1 MAAAKFRFDFEEL
14 ESYQKAFRWNRDVF
28 RRSLKFRRLLQS
40 SIGDQLRRGA
50 LSILTNIAEGSGQDS
65 RLQKKRYYKYS
76 YNSAR
81 ECVPILALACS
92 LAALTDDEHQRLR
105 KELVGV
111 IQMIAKLVK
120 SVDRKPKPKN
130 GKQNRNTD
138 NKKNNSKQRQVKE
151 TARS

>member
-1 MAAAKFRFDFEEL
+1 MATAKFRFDFEDL

-28 RRSLKFRRLLQS
+28 RRSLKFKRLLQS
-40 SIGDQLRRGA
+40 SVGDQLRRAA

-65 RLQKKRYYKYS
+65 KAQKKRYYKYS

-92 LAALTDDEHQRLR
+92 LEALSDAEHQRLR

-111 IQMIAKLVK
+111 IQMIAKLIK
-120 SVDRKPKPKN
+120 GVDKPKAKNAKN
-130 GKQNRNTD
+130 GNGKVNNGKKSQAKENAQN
-138 NKKNNSKQRQVKE
+138 
-151 TARS
+151 

>member
-1 MAAAKFRFDFEEL
+1 MVMAKFRFDFEEL

-40 SIGDQLRRGA
+40 SLGDQLRRAA
-50 LSILTNIAEGSGQDS
+50 LSILTNIAEGSGQES
-65 RLQKKRYYKYS
+65 KRQKKQHYKYS

-92 LAALTDDEHQRLR
+92 LEALTEDDHQSLR

-111 IQMIAKLVK
+111 IQMVAKLVK
-120 SVDRKPKPKN
+120 SVDKPKAKNANEKKENGKVKN
-130 GKQNRNTD
+130 GKKPQPKENAQN
-138 NKKNNSKQRQVKE
+138 
-151 TARS
+151 

>member
-1 MAAAKFRFDFEEL
+1 MATTKFRFDFENL

-40 SIGDQLRRGA
+40 SLGDQLRRAA

-65 RLQKKRYYKYS
+65 KAQKKRYYKYS

-92 LAALTDDEHQRLR
+92 LEALSDDVHQRLR
-105 KELVGV
+105 QELVGV
-111 IQMIAKLVK
+111 IQMIAKLIK
-120 SVDRKPKPKN
+120 GVDKPKAKNPKNDNDKVKN
-130 GKQNRNTD
+130 GKKSQT
-138 NKKNNSKQRQVKE
+138 KE
-151 TARS
+151 DLQE